1 MKLIKKIIY
10 IFILLIF
17 FIIYIGPILWTFI
30 ISITPDSMVL
40 SKSTNF
46 LPDRLSFKNYLILFD
61 INSNQG
67 KLLYY
72 GIRNSINSS
81 ILTIIVC
88 IPIALLSAIALSRLN
103 FKGKNLIKNSL
114 LITMA
119 IPVMATIIPIYKLFM
134 QLRLLNNMYSL
145 CLVYVTSYLP
155 IITWLIFNYFSTI
168 PKNLDEAAMVDGCN
182 FMQVFLKIILPLS
195 YPILVSSILIIFL
208 STWSQFQIPL
218 ILSSNIETKPI
229 SIVTSEFV
237 TKDTLQYGLTAGAGI
252 IAIFPPMLM
261 AIFFRKFL
269 TSGMM
274 KGSVKA

>member
-195 YPILVSSILIIFL
+195 YPILLSSILIIFL

>member
-195 YPILVSSILIIFL
+195 YPILISSILIIFL